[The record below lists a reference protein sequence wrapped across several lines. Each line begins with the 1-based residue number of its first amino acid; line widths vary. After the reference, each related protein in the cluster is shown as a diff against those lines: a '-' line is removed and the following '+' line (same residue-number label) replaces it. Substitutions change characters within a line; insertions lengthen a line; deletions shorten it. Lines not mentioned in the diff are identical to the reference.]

1 MDTLWAPWR
10 IDYILGED
18 KEPGCIFCNK
28 PSSDNDEENLIA
40 HRAEGA
46 YTIMNKFPYANG
58 HVLVCP
64 YRHVSDI
71 CDLDDEENGLVF
83 KEVRR
88 ALAVIRQVMNPDGF
102 NVGLNLGDTA
112 GAGVEEHLHYHIVP
126 RWAGDVNF
134 ITVMDDVRVIP
145 EHIRVTRAKLKERFD
160 SMFPD

>member
-1 MDTLWAPWR
+1 
-10 IDYILGED
+10 
-18 KEPGCIFCNK
+18 
-28 PSSDNDEENLIA
+28 
-40 HRAEGA
+40 
-46 YTIMNKFPYANG
+46 MNKFPYANG